1 MGKKHNS
8 IQTKE
13 IHFFSHVIHMVS
25 EVTADVAKG
34 TNPFEMIATTFP
46 QGTLSGAPKYMAMEL
61 IDKYEKL
68 PEAIMAVV
76 LVM

>member
-1 MGKKHNS
+1 
-8 IQTKE
+8 
-13 IHFFSHVIHMVS
+13 
-25 EVTADVAKG
+25 
-34 TNPFEMIATTFP
+34 MIATTFP